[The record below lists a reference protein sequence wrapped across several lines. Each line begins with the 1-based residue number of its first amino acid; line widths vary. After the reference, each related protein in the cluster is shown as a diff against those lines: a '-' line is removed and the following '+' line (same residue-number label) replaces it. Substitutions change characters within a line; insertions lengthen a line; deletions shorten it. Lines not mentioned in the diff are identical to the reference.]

1 MCMSVKPE
9 KFLAVAFKETKKE
22 KLKYSELT
30 AIRRALDA
38 CTIRGEALEVDWDH
52 DAVNYAL
59 GFFSSVFTGESD
71 GIRCNVE
78 ATSNDLTFIVAEMD
92 QTLHNEM
99 NRCVREAMLVAL

>member
-9 KFLAVAFKETKKE
+9 KFLAVAFKESKKD

-30 AIRRALDA
+30 AIRQALDA
-38 CTIRGEALEVDWDH
+38 CTVRGECLEVDWDH

-59 GFFSSVFTGESD
+59 GFFSRVFTSESD

-78 ATSNDLTFIVAEMD
+78 VMQQDWPFIVDEMD
-92 QTLHNEM
+92 TTLHDEM
-99 NRCVREAMLVAL
+99 NRCVRKAMASST